1 MLIAE
6 DLVPVEHVGRERVD
20 GVEGEV
26 GGRETEGEGGRGKER
41 EGEGERGEERSG
53 RWRERSAQENG
64 ERVKV
69 RQNNTTYTRAC
80 T

>member
-1 MLIAE
+1 VLIAE

-53 RWRERSAQENG
+53 RWRERERARKWRESKG
-64 ERVKV
+64 ETK
-69 RQNNTTYTRAC
+69 
-80 T
+80 